1 MATHGMIDL
10 ETLDTKP
17 SCTVLSL
24 GAIKFNPLDDS
35 EPHSELYLKINVDD
49 QDRLGRTT
57 SDDTIAWWAKQDPK
71 AMEEAFDQTGAVS
84 VDEAL
89 RQVSKWSVGVD
100 TIWGQGYGFDLT
112 IMEDM
117 YRMLGIPIPWQFWQ
131 IKDAR
136 TLFGCCK
143 VDPRKVLKQTDLHN
157 ALADAYFQAK
167 GVQFAYKELGVQR

>member
-35 EPHSELYLKINVDD
+35 EPHSELYLKIDVDE

-57 SDDTIAWWAKQDPK
+57 SDDTIAWWAKQEPK

-84 VDEAL
+84 DKKHYV
-89 RQVSKWSVGVD
+89 K
-100 TIWGQGYGFDLT
+100 
-112 IMEDM
+112 
-117 YRMLGIPIPWQFWQ
+117 
-131 IKDAR
+131 
-136 TLFGCCK
+136 
-143 VDPRKVLKQTDLHN
+143 
-157 ALADAYFQAK
+157 
-167 GVQFAYKELGVQR
+167 

>member
-100 TIWGQGYGFDLT
+100 TIWCQGPAFDIVIL
-112 IMEDM
+112 ENLFRQ
-117 YRMLGIPIPWQFWQ
+117 YNHHIPWPFWK
-131 IKDAR
+131 IRDSR
-136 TLFGCCK
+136 TLFGIMP
-143 VDPRKVLKQTDLHN
+143 VDPRKATNFAAHN
-157 ALADAYFQAK
+157 ALEDCKVQALC
-167 GVQFAYKELGVQR
+167 VQQTLQQLQLKVK